1 MGKGPLVLIII
12 GLFALI
18 FAIVLTIIPVI
29 SPIVIPNPANMG
41 NYWFSGIVRAFV
53 IGVLYSELR

>member
-41 NYWFSGIVRAFV
+41 I
-53 IGVLYSELR
+53 IGLAAL